1 MYTISTPN
9 KMLSKSSI
17 KYLAD
22 RGITEAYQGY
32 FIELDQGQLSKAMGK
47 PMHCGGFSASPDLI
61 APGSSIQGHP
71 ETPFIGRDGKPQKW
85 VTPIGD
91 TAGFFS
97 FEPLSDEYVII
108 TEGVVKALAIYQ
120 NGYNALSIN
129 GVENWSVPGKDDEGK
144 RQIKPALLRHLPP
157 VVYMA
162 YDTDWSSNKN
172 VLRALTTLAE
182 ALIDSGREVRV
193 MSWDPN
199 LKGIDDYLAPL
210 DTESR
215 ILALETM
222 MQSAPEFN
230 EFITALDVQNHQD
243 MREIKEGDSPEW
255 MFEREMITL
264 LGKSLLI
271 PVDQFHQRN
280 PVAYVWDASSFS
292 FTTVSIEAELIHQ
305 VGPFLT
311 SLYKKEYKKTSSGW
325 KEVEIRGFNNGPN
338 LTRCMA
344 RTKSIIRALMSNQR
358 STPDADRNK
367 IRFNNGVYDLRKNF
381 LDTSD
386 ASYLS
391 VSAGYSLSNLPS
403 PNFDAWLAS
412 SFEGLDKSV
421 ILAVMRF
428 LVDPTP
434 RHEKLIHIYGTSGS
448 GKGLFCRLM
457 GRLLGHHHVSQSPL
471 DGLSEPDKIRQA
483 LREARLC
490 IDSDHHGLLGD
501 PTLIYKIVSNEPI
514 DVRDLYTKTAQVD
527 TNPRRILMASIQ
539 PLNIKAASG
548 AEGGWIRRCLPIK
561 TQCKTKIEGIE
572 DRVYTELGSIMSQ
585 ILALSFDDAIA
596 ILNRY
601 ESTQVNPK
609 DKAAENP
616 VAIFMRAHVV
626 PDESAKEV
634 SPAMLFKIY
643 KDWSQFRGIKPMS
656 LSTFNRRLD
665 DLGLRPKVEGK
676 VYVGIA
682 WIDQE
687 LQRMT
692 SDHYSDNYNPAK
704 YSVE

>member
-1 MYTISTPN
+1 
-9 KMLSKSSI
+9 MLSKSSK

-22 RGITEAYQGY
+22 RGITETYQEY
-32 FIELDQGQLSKAMGK
+32 FLELNQGQLSQAMGK
-47 PMHCGGFSASPDLI
+47 PIHCGGFSISPELI

-71 ETPFIGRDGKPQKW
+71 ETPYVGKSGKPQKW
-85 VTPIGD
+85 ITPKGD
-91 TAGFFS
+91 TAGFVS
-97 FEPLSDEYVII
+97 FEPISDDYVIV

-120 NGYNALSIN
+120 NGYNSLSIN
-129 GVENWSVPGKDDEGK
+129 GVDNWSVPGRNDLGK
-144 RQIKPALLRHLPP
+144 REVKPSLLRYMPP
-157 VVYMA
+157 TVYLA
-162 YDTDWSSNKN
+162 YDADWSSNKN
-172 VLRALTTLAE
+172 VLRALSDLAQ
-182 ALIDSGREVRV
+182 ALIDVGREVRV
-193 MSWDPN
+193 MAWDSK
-199 LKGIDDYLAPL
+199 LKGIDDYLASL
-210 DTESR
+210 DAESR

-230 EFITALDVQNHQD
+230 EFITALDEQNHQG

-255 MFEREMITL
+255 MFEREMTAL

-271 PVDQFHQRN
+271 PVDQFQQRD
-280 PVAYVWDASSFS
+280 PVAYVWDSSTFS
-292 FTTVSIEAELIHQ
+292 FTTVLIEAELVHN

-325 KEVEIRGFNNGPN
+325 QEVEKRGFNNGPN

-344 RTKSIIRALMSNQR
+344 RTKSIIRTLMSSQR

-381 LDTSD
+381 LDPSD
-386 ASYLS
+386 VSYLS
-391 VSAGYSLSNLPS
+391 ISAGYSLSNLSS
-403 PNFDAWLAS
+403 PNFDAWVAS

-428 LVDPTP
+428 LIDPTP

-471 DGLSEPDKIRQA
+471 DGLSDPDKIRQA
-483 LREARLC
+483 LRDSRLC
-490 IDSDHHGLLGD
+490 IDSDHQGLLND
-501 PTLIYKIVSNEPI
+501 PTLIYKLVSNEPI
-514 DVRDLYTKTAQVD
+514 DVRDLYTKIAQVD

-539 PLNIKAASG
+539 PLNIKASSG

-561 TQCKTKIEGIE
+561 TQCITKIEGIE
-572 DRVYTELGSIMSQ
+572 ERVYTELGSIMSQ
-585 ILALSFDDAIA
+585 VLSLSFEDAIA
-596 ILNRY
+596 ILDQY
-601 ESTQVNPK
+601 ETGSVTTK

-616 VAIFMRAHVV
+616 VATFMRAHTV

-634 SPAMLFKIY
+634 PPAMLYKIY
-643 KDWSQFRGIKPMS
+643 KEWSIFRGIKPVG

-665 DLGLRPKVEGK
+665 DMGLRPRVEGK
-676 VYVGIA
+676 MYVGIA
-682 WIDQE
+682 WADEE

-692 SDHYSDNYNPAK
+692 SDHFSDIYSPVK